1 MKKYIPIL
9 VGLFVLM
16 PLAGRVSAVAVTPP
30 EDQQETT
37 LTKNSNNTVPVPASS
52 EAATADGVRNG
63 EPTPTPAPEYVLPYP
78 GVMPDNPLYFLKT
91 LRDNIMEWLITDPVR
106 KIDYYILQS
115 DKQLNA
121 GIMLGLANKKA
132 LVPKVLNESLLAM
145 KKAVTMASISTNLT
159 REMKLGAADKIERS
173 LGKHEQVLGE
183 LLDKATETEKGVFQP
198 LLTTLAG
205 YKEEV
210 KKLR

>member
-1 MKKYIPIL
+1 MEKGGSMKKYIPVL

-16 PLAGRVSAVAVTPP
+16 PFVGRVSAVAVTPP
-30 EDQQETT
+30 EDQQETV
-37 LTKNSNNTVPVPASS
+37 LTKNTATDPEPVPS
-52 EAATADGVRNG
+52 G
-63 EPTPTPAPEYVLPYP
+63 ELTPTPTSAPEYILPYP
-78 GVMPDNPLYFLKT
+78 GVMPDNPLYFLKSI
-91 LRDNIMEWLITDPVR
+91 RDSIMEWLITDPGR

-115 DKQLNA
+115 DKQLNS

-132 LVPKVLNESLLAM
+132 LVPKVMSESLLAM
-145 KKAVTMASISTNLT
+145 KKAVDLASTSTNLT

-183 LLDKATETEKGVFQP
+183 LLDKAAETEKGVFQP
-198 LLTTLAG
+198 LLTTLAE